1 SELKDDLTQLCKD
14 SGLTQKEMI
23 EHWIL
28 KEKAAMDDANRR

>member
-1 SELKDDLTQLCKD
+1 KD

-28 KEKAAMDDANRR
+28 KEKAAMTDANRK